1 VQAMQYEFTFP
12 ADYDMEVVRHRVKT
26 KGGVLDGYDGLGLK
40 AWTIRERGVDGSPVN
55 QYASFYLWNSLAG
68 MNRFLWGDFFRNLSR
83 DFGRPVV
90 RQWTGLGF
98 VTGPATAAA
107 PTAATRQA
115 TAVEADA
122 DPAEVVEAGLAAL
135 EKYAVTPGVHS
146 SALFVDTRHWE
157 MVNFT
162 LWEGDAPD
170 QAGTRYQVLHLSD
183 SGLSDIDTGR
193 HW

>member
-1 VQAMQYEFTFP
+1 MQYEFTFP
-12 ADYDMEVVRHRVKT
+12 ADYDMGIVRNRIRT

-98 VTGPATAAA
+98 VTGPAVATA
-107 PTAATRQA
+107 PTAATRHT
-115 TAVEADA
+115 TAVAADA
-122 DPAEVVEAGLAAL
+122 DPAEVVEDGLAAL
-135 EKYAVTPGVHS
+135 EKYAATAGVHS
-146 SALFVDTRHWE
+146 SALFVDTRGWE
-157 MVNFT
+157 MVHFT

-183 SGLSDIDTGR
+183 SGLSGIDTGR